1 MSQNLTLTLIIVGV
15 ALVVLTTIILKKGRI
30 SEKHALLWYA
40 MSLIIILAGII
51 PQALA
56 EISQKLGF
64 TVMSSFVIGIFIG
77 ILIML
82 TMALTIMIAGQKKKT
97 TLLIQEVSLL
107 KEEVEKLKN
116 NNSK

>member
-1 MSQNLTLTLIIVGV
+1 MPKNLMITLIIVAV
-15 ALVVLTTIILKKGRI
+15 ALIVLTTIILRKGRI

-40 MSLIIILAGII
+40 MSCIILLAGII
-51 PQALA
+51 PNVFTSIANQ
-56 EISQKLGF
+56 LGF
-64 TVMSSFVIGIFIG
+64 KVMSSFIIGVFIG

-82 TMALTIMIAGQKKKT
+82 TMALTVMIAGQKKKT

-116 NNSK
+116 K

>member
-1 MSQNLTLTLIIVGV
+1 MSRNLTLTLIIVGF
-15 ALVVLTTIILKKGRI
+15 ALIILTTVILKKGRI

-40 MSLIIILAGII
+40 MSLIILLSGVI
-51 PQALA
+51 PKVFSA
-56 EISQKLGF
+56 ISRKLGF
-64 TVMSSFVIGIFIG
+64 EVRSSFVIGIFIG

-107 KEEVEKLKN
+107 KEEVEKLKR
-116 NNSK
+116 SK

>member
-1 MSQNLTLTLIIVGV
+1 MSQNLTLTLIIVGI

-51 PQALA
+51 PQVLV

-82 TMALTIMIAGQKKKT
+82 TMALTVMIAGQKKKT
-97 TLLIQEVSLL
+97 TLLIQEISLL
-107 KEEVEKLKN
+107 KAEVEKLKN
-116 NNSK
+116 K

>member
-1 MSQNLTLTLIIVGV
+1 MPKNLTLTLIVVGL

-40 MSLIIILAGII
+40 MSLIILLAGVI
-51 PQALA
+51 PQVLT
-56 EISQKLGF
+56 EISKKLGF

-77 ILIML
+77 ILIIL
-82 TMALTIMIAGQKKKT
+82 TMALTVMIAGQKKKT

-116 NNSK
+116 K

>member
-1 MSQNLTLTLIIVGV
+1 MSQNLTLTLIIVGI

-51 PQALA
+51 PKVLV

-82 TMALTIMIAGQKKKT
+82 TMALTVMIAGQKKKT
-97 TLLIQEVSLL
+97 TLLIQEISLL
-107 KEEVEKLKN
+107 KAEVEELKN
-116 NNSK
+116 K